1 MNIGEVGTFG
11 HRLGQAGIPL
21 LPLLSLFVPT
31 VLVVVVRRK
40 KSSGVD

>member
-1 MNIGEVGTFG
+1 MTMGEAGTFG

-21 LPLLSLFVPT
+21 VPILSPFVPT

-40 KSSGVD
+40 KSSAVD